1 MTSTPPATRLSAR
14 RHGLFRDQVHQDAL
28 NTVEQLRDAGYEAY
42 LVGGCVRDL
51 LLGQSPKD
59 FDVATN
65 ATPEEVRDL
74 FRRSRLIGR
83 RFQIVHVRYGR
94 HIIEVS
100 TFRRGHSED
109 NEQDDE
115 RLHADSGL
123 ILRDNVWG
131 SLEEDATRRDFTVN
145 ALYYD
150 PVDEE
155 IRDFVGGIVDLTA
168 RQLRF
173 IGDTRLRLREDPVRI
188 LRAVRFRA
196 KLGFELDPEIESAI
210 PDCARRLREI
220 PPARLF
226 DEVCKLFESGFSAP
240 IWRMLAATPLR
251 GALFPSVPP
260 DDPLVVSAM
269 TNTDARVAEDKPVTP
284 GFLLA
289 VLLWRDYTARLSGND
304 RGGRGG
310 NEAASAAASAALAVE
325 QEIIMIPRRFSQ
337 FVRDVWQ
344 LQPRLEALR
353 PKSARLA
360 LDHPRFRAGYDF
372 LVLRAATGEPV
383 TEAATW
389 WTGLQTLGQEGR
401 TAAIEA
407 LSSAPDPTRKKRR
420 KRRRKPRSA
429 AETTTGDGGSE
440 HG

>member
-1 MTSTPPATRLSAR
+1 MTLTDSSTRLSAR
-14 RHGLFRDQVHQDAL
+14 RQGLFRDQVNQDAL
-28 NTVEQLRDAGYEAY
+28 DTVEQLRDAGYEAY

-65 ATPEEVRDL
+65 ATPEEVKDL

-100 TFRRGHSED
+100 TFRRGHSEES
-109 NEQDDE
+109 EQEDE

-155 IRDFVGGIVDLTA
+155 IRDFVGGISDLSA
-168 RQLRF
+168 RRLRF
-173 IGDTRLRLREDPVRI
+173 IGDTRLRLREDPVRL
-188 LRAVRFRA
+188 LRAVRFHA
-196 KLGFELDPEIESAI
+196 KLGFELDPEILEAL

-226 DEVCKLFESGFSAP
+226 DEVCKFFESGFSTA
-240 IWRMLAATPLR
+240 IWQMLAATPLR
-251 GALFPSVPP
+251 SALFPSAPP
-260 DDPLVVSAM
+260 EDPLVIAAM
-269 TNTDARVAEDKPVTP
+269 LNTDARVSEDKPVTP

-289 VLLWRDYTARLSGND
+289 VLLWRDYAARLQSGD
-304 RGGRGG
+304 TRRSG
-310 NEAASAAASAALAVE
+310 NEAAAAAASAALAIE
-325 QEIIMIPRRFSQ
+325 HEIITIPRRFSQ
-337 FVRDVWQ
+337 FVRDVWH

-383 TEAATW
+383 EEAAAW
-389 WTGLQTLGQEGR
+389 WTSLQTLGQEGR
-401 TAAIEA
+401 AAAIEA
-407 LSSAPDPTRKKRR
+407 LSSGIDPARKKRR
-420 KRRRKPRSA
+420 KRKRKPR
-429 AETTTGDGGSE
+429 GNGSSE
-440 HG
+440 IMGESDHG

>member
-1 MTSTPPATRLSAR
+1 MTPTPSSTRLSAR

-28 NTVEQLRDAGYEAY
+28 DTVEQLRDAGYEAY

-109 NEQDDE
+109 SEQEDE

-155 IRDFVGGIVDLTA
+155 IRDFVGGISDLSA
-168 RQLRF
+168 RRLKF
-173 IGDTRLRLREDPVRI
+173 IGDTRLRLREDPVRL

-196 KLGFELDPEIESAI
+196 KLGFELDPEIMEAL

-226 DEVCKLFESGFSAP
+226 DEVCKFFESGFSSA
-240 IWRMLAATPLR
+240 IWQMLATTPLR
-251 GALFPSVPP
+251 AALFPSVPP
-260 DDPLVVSAM
+260 EDPLVIAAM
-269 TNTDARVAEDKPVTP
+269 ANTDARVAEDKPVTP

-289 VLLWRDYTARLSGND
+289 VLLWRDYAARLEAGDTRRSGS
-304 RGGRGG
+304 
-310 NEAASAAASAALAVE
+310 EAAAAAASAALAME
-325 QEIIMIPRRFSQ
+325 HEIITIPRRFSQ
-337 FVRDVWQ
+337 FVRDVWH

-360 LDHPRFRAGYDF
+360 LEHPRFRAGYDF

-383 TEAATW
+383 EEAAAW
-389 WTGLQTLGQEGR
+389 WTSLQTLGQEGR
-401 TAAIEA
+401 AEAIEA
-407 LSSAPDPTRKKRR
+407 LNAGVDPARKKRR
-420 KRRRKPRSA
+420 KRKRKTRSA
-429 AETTTGDGGSE
+429 GYAATGGESD

>member
-1 MTSTPPATRLSAR
+1 
-14 RHGLFRDQVHQDAL
+14 
-28 NTVEQLRDAGYEAY
+28 
-42 LVGGCVRDL
+42 
-51 LLGQSPKD
+51 
-59 FDVATN
+59 
-65 ATPEEVRDL
+65 
-74 FRRSRLIGR
+74 
-83 RFQIVHVRYGR
+83 VRYGR

-109 NEQDDE
+109 SEQEDE

-155 IRDFVGGIVDLTA
+155 IRDFVGGISDLSA
-168 RQLRF
+168 RRLKF
-173 IGDTRLRLREDPVRI
+173 IGDTRLRLREDPVRL

-196 KLGFELDPEIESAI
+196 KLGFELDPEIMEAL

-226 DEVCKLFESGFSAP
+226 DEVCKFFESGFSSA
-240 IWRMLAATPLR
+240 IWQMLATTPLR
-251 GALFPSVPP
+251 AALFPSVPP
-260 DDPLVVSAM
+260 EDPLVIAAM
-269 TNTDARVAEDKPVTP
+269 ANTDARVAEDKPVTP

-289 VLLWRDYTARLSGND
+289 VLLWRDYAARLEAGDTRRSGS
-304 RGGRGG
+304 
-310 NEAASAAASAALAVE
+310 EAAAAAASAALAME
-325 QEIIMIPRRFSQ
+325 HEIITIPRRFSQ
-337 FVRDVWQ
+337 FVRDVWH

-360 LDHPRFRAGYDF
+360 LEHPRFRAGYDF

-383 TEAATW
+383 EEAAAW
-389 WTGLQTLGQEGR
+389 WTSLQTLGQEGR
-401 TAAIEA
+401 AEAIEA
-407 LSSAPDPTRKKRR
+407 LNAGVDPARKKRR
-420 KRRRKPRSA
+420 KRKRKTRGAGYA
-429 AETTTGDGGSE
+429 ATGGESD

>member
-1 MTSTPPATRLSAR
+1 M
-14 RHGLFRDQVHQDAL
+14 HQDAL
-28 NTVEQLRDAGYEAY
+28 DTVEQLRDAGYEAY

-109 NEQDDE
+109 SEQEDE

-155 IRDFVGGIVDLTA
+155 IRDFVGGISDLSA
-168 RQLRF
+168 RRLKF
-173 IGDTRLRLREDPVRI
+173 IGDTRLRLREDPVRL

-196 KLGFELDPEIESAI
+196 KLGFELDPEIMEAL

-226 DEVCKLFESGFSAP
+226 DEVCKFFESGFSSA
-240 IWRMLAATPLR
+240 IWQMLATTPLR
-251 GALFPSVPP
+251 AALFPSVPP
-260 DDPLVVSAM
+260 EDPLVIAAM
-269 TNTDARVAEDKPVTP
+269 ANTDARVAEDKPVTP

-289 VLLWRDYTARLSGND
+289 VLLWRDYAARLEAGDTRRSGS
-304 RGGRGG
+304 
-310 NEAASAAASAALAVE
+310 EAAAAAASAALAME
-325 QEIIMIPRRFSQ
+325 HEIITIPRRFSQ
-337 FVRDVWQ
+337 FVRDVWH

-360 LDHPRFRAGYDF
+360 LEHPRFRAGYDF

-383 TEAATW
+383 EEAAAW
-389 WTGLQTLGQEGR
+389 WTSLQTLGQEGR
-401 TAAIEA
+401 AEAIEA
-407 LSSAPDPTRKKRR
+407 LNAGVDPARKKRR
-420 KRRRKPRSA
+420 KRKRKTRSA
-429 AETTTGDGGSE
+429 GYAATGGESD

>member
-1 MTSTPPATRLSAR
+1 
-14 RHGLFRDQVHQDAL
+14 VHQDAL
-28 NTVEQLRDAGYEAY
+28 DTVEQLRDAGYEAY

-109 NEQDDE
+109 SEQEDE

-155 IRDFVGGIVDLTA
+155 IRDFVGGISDLSA
-168 RQLRF
+168 RRLKF
-173 IGDTRLRLREDPVRI
+173 IGDTRLRLREDPVRL

-196 KLGFELDPEIESAI
+196 KLGFELDPEIMEAL

-226 DEVCKLFESGFSAP
+226 DEVCKFFESGFSSA
-240 IWRMLAATPLR
+240 IWQMLATTPLR
-251 GALFPSVPP
+251 AALFPSVPP
-260 DDPLVVSAM
+260 EDPLVIAAM
-269 TNTDARVAEDKPVTP
+269 ANTDARVAEDKPVTP

-289 VLLWRDYTARLSGND
+289 VLLWRDYAARLEAGDTRRSGS
-304 RGGRGG
+304 
-310 NEAASAAASAALAVE
+310 EAAAAAASAALAME
-325 QEIIMIPRRFSQ
+325 HEIITIPRRFSQ
-337 FVRDVWQ
+337 FVRDVWH

-360 LDHPRFRAGYDF
+360 LEHPRFRAGYDF

-383 TEAATW
+383 EEAAAW
-389 WTGLQTLGQEGR
+389 WTSLQTLGQEGR
-401 TAAIEA
+401 AEAIEA
-407 LSSAPDPTRKKRR
+407 LNAGVDPARKKRR
-420 KRRRKPRSA
+420 KRKRKTRGAGYA
-429 AETTTGDGGSE
+429 ATGGESD

>member
-1 MTSTPPATRLSAR
+1 
-14 RHGLFRDQVHQDAL
+14 
-28 NTVEQLRDAGYEAY
+28 VEQLRDAGYEAY

-109 NEQDDE
+109 SEQEDE

-155 IRDFVGGIVDLTA
+155 IRDFVGGISDLSA
-168 RQLRF
+168 RRLKF
-173 IGDTRLRLREDPVRI
+173 IGDTRLRLREDPVRL

-196 KLGFELDPEIESAI
+196 KLGFELDPEIMEAL

-226 DEVCKLFESGFSAP
+226 DEVCKFFESGFSSA
-240 IWRMLAATPLR
+240 IWQMLATTPLR
-251 GALFPSVPP
+251 AALFPSVPP
-260 DDPLVVSAM
+260 EDPLVIAAM
-269 TNTDARVAEDKPVTP
+269 ANTDARVAEDKPVTP

-289 VLLWRDYTARLSGND
+289 VLLWRDYAARLEAGDTRRSGS
-304 RGGRGG
+304 
-310 NEAASAAASAALAVE
+310 EAAAAAASAALAME
-325 QEIIMIPRRFSQ
+325 HEIITIPRRFSQ
-337 FVRDVWQ
+337 FVRDVWH

-360 LDHPRFRAGYDF
+360 LEHPRFRAGYDF

-383 TEAATW
+383 EEAAAW
-389 WTGLQTLGQEGR
+389 WTSLQTLGQEGR
-401 TAAIEA
+401 AEAIEA
-407 LSSAPDPTRKKRR
+407 LNAGVDPARKKRR
-420 KRRRKPRSA
+420 KRKRKTRGAGYA
-429 AETTTGDGGSE
+429 ATGGESD

>member
-1 MTSTPPATRLSAR
+1 MTSTLSSTRLSAR

-28 NTVEQLRDAGYEAY
+28 DTVEQLRDAGYEAY

-109 NEQDDE
+109 SEQEDE
-115 RLHADSGL
+115 RQHADSGL

-155 IRDFVGGIVDLTA
+155 IRDFVGGISDLSA
-168 RQLRF
+168 RRLKF
-173 IGDTRLRLREDPVRI
+173 IGDTRLRLREDPVRV

-196 KLGFELDPEIESAI
+196 KLGFDLDPEIMEAL

-226 DEVCKLFESGFSAP
+226 DEVCKFFESGFSQA
-240 IWRMLAATPLR
+240 IWQMLANTPLR
-251 GALFPSVPP
+251 AALFPSVPP
-260 DDPLVVSAM
+260 DDPLVIAAM
-269 TNTDARVAEDKPVTP
+269 ANTDARVAEDKPVTP

-289 VLLWRDYTARLSGND
+289 VLLWRDYAARLDAGDNRRS
-304 RGGRGG
+304 G
-310 NEAASAAASAALAVE
+310 NEAAATAASAALAVE
-325 QEIIMIPRRFSQ
+325 HEIITIPRRFSQ
-337 FVRDVWQ
+337 FVRDVWL

-353 PKSARLA
+353 PKSARMA
-360 LDHPRFRAGYDF
+360 LEHPRFRAGYDF

-383 TEAATW
+383 EEAASW
-389 WTGLQTLGQEGR
+389 WTSLQTLGQEGR

-407 LSSAPDPTRKKRR
+407 LNSGVDPTRKKRR
-420 KRRRKPRSA
+420 KRKRKPR
-429 AETTTGDGGSE
+429 GPGSPASNGE
-440 HG
+440 SDHG